1 LASPKQK
8 GSTKAFLQVRFLHRY
23 QLYSGNTNHCCGNQA
38 TACLHLD
45 NNYNTI
51 SVIGT
56 NFGYFGKIMIWIIIG
71 IVVFI
76 CVFLLVARVHVAK
89 GKKHKEAIGVSD
101 VETNNGADSD
111 E

>member
-1 LASPKQK
+1 
-8 GSTKAFLQVRFLHRY
+8 
-23 QLYSGNTNHCCGNQA
+23 
-38 TACLHLD
+38 
-45 NNYNTI
+45 
-51 SVIGT
+51 
-56 NFGYFGKIMIWIIIG
+56 MIWIIIG